1 MDKSLEK
8 LSEKLATYISNL
20 KELNKEGVGKKIT
33 GRFPNKKE
41 LKENNEVHIN
51 IIIEQGEKLLNLSQN
66 STLFGL
72 EFHYDDK
79 AVLMEQFISDIKL
92 FATMKNIHL
101 GGRFILLLGQSKIPE
116 HAFFHLAA
124 SSLLPNTYK
133 TIEQNAGKVF
143 DTYSIPFKIR
153 VAIENKIKSIIGFK
167 SLAIIKNN
175 GDKINSNEF
184 PFAGVINELISTN
197 CLKLPCSLKDVK
209 NIYQWGCEFCH
220 TGEKE
225 PVWLSMKAL
234 EIIALLFIYE
244 YQEKNTIN
252 VRELWGHEEDV
263 KNKLAKYEGVVK
275 PLFYFKEEW
284 SVQKLQDH
292 LNKDDIQKKICKM
305 RGIKEIKFNLSETE
319 LSGVSAYFCERTKKL
334 Y

>member
-1 MDKSLEK
+1 M
-8 LSEKLATYISNL
+8 
-20 KELNKEGVGKKIT
+20 
-33 GRFPNKKE
+33 
-41 LKENNEVHIN
+41 
-51 IIIEQGEKLLNLSQN
+51 
-66 STLFGL
+66 
-72 EFHYDDK
+72 
-79 AVLMEQFISDIKL
+79 
-92 FATMKNIHL
+92 
-101 GGRFILLLGQSKIPE
+101 
-116 HAFFHLAA
+116 AA

-197 CLKLPCSLKDVK
+197 CLELPCSLKDVK

-244 YQEKNTIN
+244 HQKKNEIN
-252 VRELWGHEEDV
+252 VIELWGHEEDII
-263 KNKLAKYEGVVK
+263 NKLIEYKGVVK
-275 PLFYFKEEW
+275 PLFYFKDEW

-292 LNKDDIQKKICKM
+292 LNKDGIQKKYAK
-305 RGIKEIKFNLSETE
+305 
-319 LSGVSAYFCERTKKL
+319 
-334 Y
+334 

>member
-8 LSEKLATYISNL
+8 LSEKLAAYISNL
-20 KELNKEGVGKKIT
+20 KELNKERVNKKIT

-72 EFHYDDK
+72 EFHHYDK
-79 AVLMEQFISDIKL
+79 AVLMKQFISDL
-92 FATMKNIHL
+92 EQFATMKNIHL
-101 GGRFILLLGQSKIPE
+101 GGGFILSLGQSKIPE

-197 CLKLPCSLKDVK
+197 CLELPCSLKDVK

-244 YQEKNTIN
+244 HQKKNEIN
-252 VRELWGHEEDV
+252 VIELWGHEEDII
-263 KNKLAKYEGVVK
+263 NKLIEYKGVVN
-275 PLFYFKEEW
+275 PLFYFKDEW

-292 LNKDDIQKKICKM
+292 LNKDGIQKKICKM

-319 LSGVSAYFCERTKKL
+319 LSEVSGYFCGRTKKS